1 MVTDF
6 CTIAGIGERLVE
18 LRCLF
23 CNVIGSL
30 LQTEVLYFFTI
41 AVLLLVLRTAFPLGL
56 REDDGL
62 PEFLFF
68 RKKSLAL

>member
-1 MVTDF
+1 M
-6 CTIAGIGERLVE
+6 GERLVE
-18 LRCLF
+18 LRSLLCY
-23 CNVIGSL
+23 VTGSL

-41 AVLLLVLRTAFPLGL
+41 AVLLLALRTAFPLRL
-56 REDDGL
+56 RDDDGP